1 MERQSWMIEEEEQ
14 MVGAVVKEDKCW
26 GGEEGREITMC

>member
-14 MVGAVVKEDKCW
+14 AVVKEDKCW